1 MGGAVGV
8 PLSDAAERPLVVLCS
23 RWPLRCVER
32 AFARLCALEHG
43 PEGGAALGAKP
54 WVVDKARWFELFNA
68 FDEPVEGAF
77 PTVPLDLFDGFATR
91 PEPVPHRA
99 DALAVLTLLTLLHAP
114 ARVPSARTAPARAP
128 ASASARASAR
138 LRPCRAGQREPEGR
152 LA

>member
-8 PLSDAAERPLVVLCS
+8 PLSDAAEQPLVVLCS

-99 DALAVLTLLTLLHAP
+99 DALAV
-114 ARVPSARTAPARAP
+114 RAFDD
-128 ASASARASAR
+128 R
-138 LRPCRAGQREPEGR
+138 LV
-152 LA
+152 